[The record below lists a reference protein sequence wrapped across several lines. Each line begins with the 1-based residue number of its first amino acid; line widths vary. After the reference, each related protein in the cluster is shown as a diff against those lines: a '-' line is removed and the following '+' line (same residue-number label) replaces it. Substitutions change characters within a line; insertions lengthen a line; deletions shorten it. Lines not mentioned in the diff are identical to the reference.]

1 MAKKKKTTTSSS
13 NLPRQAGGQ
22 TGQNHPV
29 QASQA
34 RSKAAQRAAKR
45 KAMNRTWLGIGG
57 VALVAVI
64 VLVVISVSG
73 SNPLADQ
80 ITVQEA
86 HQMYEK
92 GAFLL
97 DVREPDEWEDY
108 HIPGS
113 TLIPLGELKNRV
125 NEVPRDQ
132 EVVVVCRSGNRSQEG
147 RNILLEAG
155 FEQVTS
161 MSGGVLDW
169 RQAGFPIESGT
180 P

>member
-1 MAKKKKTTTSSS
+1 MAKKKKTTTSAS
-13 NLPRQAGGQ
+13 NLPKQAGGQ
-22 TGQNHPV
+22 TAQKYQGK
-29 QASQA
+29 ASQA
-34 RSKAAQRAAKR
+34 RSKAAKRAAKR

-57 VALVAVI
+57 VALVALI
-64 VLVVISVSG
+64 VLVVLSVSG

-86 HQMYEK
+86 YQMYEE
-92 GAFLL
+92 GAFVL

-108 HIPGS
+108 RIPDT
-113 TLIPLGELKNRV
+113 TLIPLSQLSNRL

-147 RNILLEAG
+147 RDILLEAG
-155 FEQVTS
+155 FEKVTS
-161 MSGGVLDW
+161 MSGGVLEW

>member
-1 MAKKKKTTTSSS
+1 MAKKKKTTTSKSS
-13 NLPRQAGGQ
+13 LPRQAGGQ
-22 TGQNHPV
+22 TVQKRPV

-34 RSKAAQRAAKR
+34 RSKATQRAARR

-57 VALVAVI
+57 VALVALIVVI
-64 VLVVISVSG
+64 VLSVSG

-80 ITVQEA
+80 ITVQAA
-86 HQMYEK
+86 HQMYEE

-108 HIPGS
+108 RIPDT
-113 TLIPLGELKNRV
+113 TLIPLSQLKSRV

-147 RNILLEAG
+147 RDILLEAG
-155 FEQVTS
+155 FEKVTS
-161 MSGGVLDW
+161 MSGGILEW
-169 RQAGFPIESGT
+169 RQAGYPTISGT